1 MNEKKRLT
9 TASRIAQ
16 LLTEKGWNQSILAR
30 KLKISPQAVQGWVS
44 GKTAPRGAHLE
55 KLSQVS
61 GYPEHWFF
69 MSREDDERT
78 VICPNT
84 SPAAPLPVKRTD
96 CQRYRVDM
104 LAIQVS
110 AGHGVVS
117 SSEFVETIKA
127 IEYTHEQARM
137 LFGSK
142 PASAIKM
149 VTVKGD
155 SMASTIEPGDMIFVD
170 VSVNTF
176 DGDGIY
182 VFVFGNMLYVKRL
195 QMLKHRLLVLS
206 DNPKY
211 QSWHIEDGEQDE
223 FHVIA
228 KVLLSQSVNFKRFG

>member
-1 MNEKKRLT
+1 M
-9 TASRIAQ
+9 ASRIAD
-16 LLTEKGWNQSILAR
+16 LLAEKSWSQSDLAR
-30 KLKISPQAVQGWVS
+30 KLSITPQAVQGWVS
-44 GKTAPRGAHLE
+44 GKTMPRGIHLQ

-61 GYPEHWFF
+61 DYPAHWFF
-69 MSREDDERT
+69 MPRDAAADT
-78 VICPNT
+78 VVY
-84 SPAAPLPVKRTD
+84 PATPLAAQLPAKRGES
-96 CQRYRVDM
+96 QRYRVDM
-104 LAIQVS
+104 LPIQVS
-110 AGHGVVS
+110 AGHGAVS
-117 SSEFVETIKA
+117 SSEFVETVKA
-127 IEYTHEQARM
+127 IEYTHEQARQ
-137 LFGSK
+137 LFGGK

-155 SMASTIEPGDMIFVD
+155 SMAPTIEPGDMIFVD
-170 VSVNTF
+170 VSVDTF

-206 DNPKY
+206 DNAKY